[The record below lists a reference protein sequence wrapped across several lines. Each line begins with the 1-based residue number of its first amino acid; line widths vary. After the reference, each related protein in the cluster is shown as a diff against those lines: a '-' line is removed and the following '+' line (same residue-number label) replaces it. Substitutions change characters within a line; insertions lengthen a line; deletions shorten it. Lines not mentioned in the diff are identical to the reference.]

1 MKEII
6 FGKLGGLLL
15 VTALL
20 LIGLG
25 QITALVRERQV
36 QHMNAVSSV
45 SQSLAGSQTLLG
57 PLVQM
62 ACTEEWNEAASI
74 QQRAFARVLAPSS
87 LGVGGHSQVEARA
100 RGLHAPGL
108 AHRGTCQGA
117 GWVGVGVHAIRLE
130 LLDRGHA
137 ALGCAHH
144 HGQRPPDWNKT
155 LKSTDRRTL
164 HALRST
170 WRQDAPTWGL

>member
-15 VTALL
+15 VTVLL

-57 PLVQM
+57 PLLQM

-74 QQRAFARVLAPSS
+74 QQRAFARVLAPST
-87 LGVGGHSQVEARA
+87 LVVGGNSQVEARA
-100 RGLHAPGL
+100 RGLHA
-108 AHRGTCQGA
+108 TQ
-117 GWVGVGVHAIRLE
+117 VF
-130 LLDRGHA
+130 
-137 ALGCAHH
+137 
-144 HGQRPPDWNKT
+144 T
-155 LKSTDRRTL
+155 LKSRITAQWTDLKALDGGGRL
-164 HALRST
+164 HAGSRLQCSPPVVLLAVSDARGI
-170 WRQDAPTWGL
+170 RQADVTVNGQALAVQAGTAHAI